1 MLMMARWPIL
11 RIGSPKLM
19 PGSAFSTTKA
29 VTPLEPVPGA
39 TVAKIT

>member
-1 MLMMARWPIL
+1 MMARWPIL
-11 RIGSPKLM
+11 RIGSPKVM
-19 PGSAFSTTKA
+19 PVGLLDHKA